1 MRVLHPESGHA
12 LKVRLDAELGKR
24 VFGDCSGKGPEKATE
39 DMPFPREG
47 TAAGFLFL
55 SKPLNGFAAKRKII
69 HIM

>member
-1 MRVLHPESGHA
+1 M
-12 LKVRLDAELGKR
+12 DAELGKR
-24 VFGDCSGKGPEKATE
+24 VFGDRSEKGPEKATE
-39 DMPFPREG
+39 DVPFPREG

>member
-1 MRVLHPESGHA
+1 MRS
-12 LKVRLDAELGKR
+12 DAELGKR
-24 VFGDCSGKGPEKATE
+24 GFGDLSEKGVEKPAE
-39 DMPFPREG
+39 DMAFPREG